1 MAEPCCHI
9 GVRREGEPDHAV
21 RQTVF
26 VPGVTLRD
34 ILNSGSLRV
43 RSACA
48 GIGACGLCR
57 VRIDTGYA
65 GPPTPAELLHL
76 GEEAIAQGVRLACQV
91 VPETSMDVTVLSQ
104 AQPSPWHAPILA
116 PYRPDYPIPV
126 TAVPSDARFGV
137 AVDLGTTNI
146 SLAICDLVTGQR
158 RAVRMGPNP
167 QIRFSSDV
175 IGRLQMAAESP
186 AMQRQMQSLA
196 ENAIHE
202 ALFDLLRGE
211 GFLPASVARLRVVGN
226 AAMLTLLC
234 GGDPRPLL
242 EPKQWLHMHDSDMFL
257 HPGLASLLD
266 LDPGTDVA
274 LVPALGGFVGSDL
287 ILGVVHTRMIEL
299 PPPTALIDFGTN
311 SEMGLWDGRQLWVT
325 AAAGGPAFE
334 GVGISCGMPAELGA
348 IHRLFRSS
356 DGVWESECLGDEPA
370 AGISGSGLI
379 DLLAHLTEGGQID
392 ERGRPR
398 TSPIAVDLAGRRFSV
413 SKADIDRL
421 QQAKAAI
428 AAGLETLTRLA
439 GISLRDLRDVYV
451 AGAFGDHLDLGNAIG
466 IGLLPKIPIERFHLS
481 GNTAL
486 AGTLDILLSP
496 MAENALRA
504 ARDKTKLINLS
515 MEDNFDELFVDH
527 LFLRPFTGMH
537 SQ

>member
-9 GVRREGEPDHAV
+9 GVRREGEPDHAF

-211 GFLPASVARLRVVGN
+211 GFLPASVARLRVVVN

-234 GGDPRPLL
+234 GGDP
-242 EPKQWLHMHDSDMFL
+242 
-257 HPGLASLLD
+257 
-266 LDPGTDVA
+266 
-274 LVPALGGFVGSDL
+274 
-287 ILGVVHTRMIEL
+287 
-299 PPPTALIDFGTN
+299 
-311 SEMGLWDGRQLWVT
+311 
-325 AAAGGPAFE
+325 GP
-334 GVGISCGMPAELGA
+334 C
-348 IHRLFRSS
+348 
-356 DGVWESECLGDEPA
+356 W
-370 AGISGSGLI
+370 
-379 DLLAHLTEGGQID
+379 
-392 ERGRPR
+392 
-398 TSPIAVDLAGRRFSV
+398 
-413 SKADIDRL
+413 
-421 QQAKAAI
+421 
-428 AAGLETLTRLA
+428 
-439 GISLRDLRDVYV
+439 
-451 AGAFGDHLDLGNAIG
+451 
-466 IGLLPKIPIERFHLS
+466 
-481 GNTAL
+481 
-486 AGTLDILLSP
+486 
-496 MAENALRA
+496 
-504 ARDKTKLINLS
+504 NLS
-515 MEDNFDELFVDH
+515 SG
-527 LFLRPFTGMH
+527 FTCMTAIC
-537 SQ
+537 SFIPAWPACSI